1 MGIVKGIA
9 NPVQSLSEALVC
21 SDVLELRFRLAFN
34 WNVIGEAPLI
44 MNHIQLSLPPPWTQ
58 GCSVF
63 HSLTLNLSLPVS
75 LPPYAPSASFSHMEN
90 VSHVQWSDA
99 KEQGPLLGPQDVGQC
114 ASGAH
119 ATRNRKKRGGG
130 TKERRKAI
138 KRSRGGGEMRWRAKV
153 ESFIMACALYCAI
166 SSSI

>member
-9 NPVQSLSEALVC
+9 SPVQSLSEALVC
-21 SDVLELRFRLAFN
+21 SDVRELCFRLSFN

-44 MNHIQLSLPPPWTQ
+44 MNHIRLSLPLPWTQ

-63 HSLTLNLSLPVS
+63 HSLTPTLSLPVS
-75 LPPYAPSASFSHMEN
+75 LPLYTPSASFSHTEN

-114 ASGAH
+114 VSGAH
-119 ATRNRKKRGGG
+119 ATRNRKKKEEGVGGG
-130 TKERRKAI
+130 AQRREEKRLREVEVVERWD
-138 KRSRGGGEMRWRAKV
+138 GEQKWNH
-153 ESFIMACALYCAI
+153 L
-166 SSSI
+166 